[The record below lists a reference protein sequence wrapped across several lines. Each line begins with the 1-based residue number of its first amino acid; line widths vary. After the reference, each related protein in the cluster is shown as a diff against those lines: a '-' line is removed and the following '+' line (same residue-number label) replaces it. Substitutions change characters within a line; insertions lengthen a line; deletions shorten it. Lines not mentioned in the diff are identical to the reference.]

1 MNLLLSTYSGE
12 IAALTA
18 ACLWAGAT
26 MIFSLL
32 GRQIRST
39 ELNLLKGVVAIIL
52 MAAAI
57 LLTGESLTSIQPLA
71 FWLLIISGM
80 IGLGL
85 GDTAYFES
93 LQKIGA
99 RRALLLTISA
109 PPMTAVMAALFLN
122 EQLAL
127 TAWLGIAVTIL
138 GVAWV
143 ITEQTPLNGVKIEPA
158 ALRAGVLFATL
169 AALCQSASA
178 VLSRAA
184 LTMTDVTP
192 LQSGMWRLLAGI
204 VVLSIWVALRK
215 EKPFGWIKSGGTAKL
230 WGMIFLATVFGT
242 FLGIWLQQVAI
253 QKSSVGIAQTLL
265 ATSPIFILPL
275 AALSGEKLTAR
286 SVLGALVAM
295 VGIAMLFGV
304 V

>member
-1 MNLLLSTYSGE
+1 MNLDLTNYGGE
-12 IAALTA
+12 IAALIA
-18 ACLWAGAT
+18 ACLWACSS

-32 GRQIRST
+32 GRKIRSS
-39 ELNLLKGVVAIIL
+39 ELNLLKGVVAIVL

-57 LLTGESLTSIQPLA
+57 PITGESLTRIQPLA
-71 FWLLIISGM
+71 FWLLIISGVV
-80 IGLGL
+80 GLGL
-85 GDTAYFES
+85 GDTSYFES
-93 LQKIGA
+93 LRMIGP

-109 PPMTAVMAALFLN
+109 PPMTAILAALFLG
-122 EQLAL
+122 EHLAL
-127 TAWLGIAVTIL
+127 TAWLGIGGTIL

-158 ALRAGVLFATL
+158 ELRAGVLFASFS
-169 AALCQSASA
+169 ALCQSIGA

-184 LTMTDVTP
+184 LTMTDVTA

-204 VVLSIWVALRK
+204 VVLSIWVVLSK
-215 EKPFGWIKSGGTAKL
+215 EKSFTWLKGGNTAKM

-242 FLGIWLQQVAI
+242 FLGIWLQQIAI
-253 QKSSVGIAQTLL
+253 QKASVGIAQTLL

-275 AALSGEKLTAR
+275 AALSGEKLTLR

-295 VGIAMLFGV
+295 VGISMLFGV

>member
-1 MNLLLSTYSGE
+1 MNLNLTNYSGE

-71 FWLLIISGM
+71 FWLLIISGV

-143 ITEQTPLNGVKIEPA
+143 ITEQTPLNGVRIEPA
-158 ALRAGVLFATL
+158 VMRAGVLFASFS
-169 AALCQSASA
+169 ALCQSIGA

-184 LTMTDVTP
+184 LTMTDVTT

-204 VVLSIWVALRK
+204 VVLSVWVVLSK
-215 EKPFGWIKSGGTAKL
+215 EKSFTWLKGGNTAKM

-242 FLGIWLQQVAI
+242 FLGIWLQQIAI
-253 QKSSVGIAQTLL
+253 QKASVGIAQTLL

-275 AALSGEKLTAR
+275 AALSGEKLTLR

-295 VGIAMLFGV
+295 VGISMLFGV

>member
-1 MNLLLSTYSGE
+1 MNLNLTNYGGE
-12 IAALTA
+12 IAALIA
-18 ACLWAGAT
+18 ACLWACSS

-32 GRQIRST
+32 GRKIRSS
-39 ELNLLKGVVAIIL
+39 ELNLLKGVVAIVL
-52 MAAAI
+52 MSAAI
-57 LLTGESLTSIQPLA
+57 PITGESLTRIQPLA
-71 FWLLIISGM
+71 FWLLIISGVV
-80 IGLGL
+80 GLGL
-85 GDTAYFES
+85 GDTSYFES
-93 LQKIGA
+93 LRMIGP

-109 PPMTAVMAALFLN
+109 PPMTAILAALFLG
-122 EQLAL
+122 EHLAL
-127 TAWLGIAVTIL
+127 TAWLGIGVTIL

-158 ALRAGVLFATL
+158 ALRAGVLFASFS
-169 AALCQSASA
+169 ALCQSIGA

-184 LTMTDVTP
+184 LTMTDVTA

-204 VVLSIWVALRK
+204 VVLSVWVVLSK
-215 EKPFGWIKSGGTAKL
+215 EKSFTWLKSGNTAKM

-242 FLGIWLQQVAI
+242 FLGIWLQQIAI
-253 QKSSVGIAQTLL
+253 QKASVGIAQTLL

-275 AALSGEKLTAR
+275 AALSGEKLTLR

-295 VGIAMLFGV
+295 VGISMLFGV

>member
-1 MNLLLSTYSGE
+1 MNLNLTNYSGE
-12 IAALTA
+12 IAALIA
-18 ACLWAGAT
+18 ACLWACSS

-32 GRQIRST
+32 GRKIRSS
-39 ELNLLKGVVAIIL
+39 ELNLLKGVVAIVL

-57 LLTGESLTSIQPLA
+57 PITGESLTRIQPLA
-71 FWLLIISGM
+71 FWLLIISGVV
-80 IGLGL
+80 GLGL
-85 GDTAYFES
+85 GDTSYFES
-93 LQKIGA
+93 LRMIGP

-109 PPMTAVMAALFLN
+109 PPMTAILAALFLG
-122 EQLAL
+122 EHLAL
-127 TAWLGIAVTIL
+127 TAWLGIGVTIL

-158 ALRAGVLFATL
+158 ALRAGVLFASFS
-169 AALCQSASA
+169 ALCQSIGA

-184 LTMTDVTP
+184 LTMTDVTT

-204 VVLSIWVALRK
+204 VVLSVWVVLSK
-215 EKPFGWIKSGGTAKL
+215 EKSFTWLKGGNTAKM

-242 FLGIWLQQVAI
+242 FLGIWLQQIAI
-253 QKSSVGIAQTLL
+253 QKASVGIAQTLL

-275 AALSGEKLTAR
+275 AALSGEKLTLR

-295 VGIAMLFGV
+295 VGISMLFGV